1 MVDPLSRRAF
11 FAGACGIAMATI
23 PTLSAEAASA
33 IKKLPGGKL
42 SFRVKDIPALATI
55 GGSTQIGTV
64 KGKPVAVTRTGAST
78 FVAFTLICPHQGV
91 TVEKDGDKWV
101 CNAHGS
107 QFEANGGLA
116 LGPATT
122 GLPKVAVKLSR
133 GQLTVG

>member
-1 MVDPLSRRAF
+1 MANPLSRRTF
-11 FAGACGIAMATI
+11 FAGACGIALASI

-33 IKKLPGGKL
+33 IKKLPNGKL
-42 SFRVKDIPALATI
+42 SFRLKDVPALATV
-55 GGSTQIGTV
+55 GGSTQIGTI
-64 KGKPVAVTRTGAST
+64 KGKPVAVTRTGSST

-91 TVEKDGDKWV
+91 TVEKNGDTWV

-107 QFEANGGLA
+107 QFEANGALV

-122 GLPKVAVKLSR
+122 GLTKVPVKLSR